1 MNILRR
7 LALAVALLIAA
18 ILPLRA
24 DPQAVQM
31 LNAMRAQHVVPH
43 AHTHRGRTGLYAVSY
58 THLTLPTIE

>member
-31 LNAMRAQHVVPH
+31 
-43 AHTHRGRTGLYAVSY
+43 
-58 THLTLPTIE
+58 